1 MNENEVMQRLL
12 QVGKEEARELFES
25 YVTTAAREAI
35 LRVALE
41 EVDALCGPRYERD
54 RERPCYRAGSAS
66 SPVYVRGKP
75 EELTRPRV
83 RRREEDGGS
92 VEVFLKTFKVA
103 QDPQSW
109 EEALMAATLCGV
121 STRDQQRLHP
131 EELKGLSKSA
141 VSRLWQTK
149 AKQVAEEMQT
159 RDLSERPVLGV
170 MLDGVRL
177 ADGLWVVIA
186 IGFYVDGTKEVLG
199 FAVGSSENTEVCRD
213 LMGKLH
219 RRGLQTKPDLRL
231 LAVLDGSDALKTA
244 LLEFFPD
251 AVVQRCLVHKERN
264 LRGYLPKKYWSEL
277 AALFKRL
284 RRAQGREAAEAAREE
299 IRVFLANKNQQARDS
314 FEEAGEELIAFH
326 CLEVPSTL
334 NTTFLSTNCI
344 VPSEATAAT
353 EGRRNAIKNL
363 RRHIGRVC
371 RWRKETDQAKLWVG
385 SGLTLAQKGFRKVR
399 GHKDLG
405 HLEKAL
411 QRQDSKE
418 AAA

>member
-1 MNENEVMQRLL
+1 MNDSEVMQRLL
-12 QVGKEEARELFES
+12 QVGKEEARELFDG
-25 YVTTAAREAI
+25 YVRTAAREAI

-41 EVDALCGPRYERD
+41 EVEALCGPRYERD
-54 RERPCYRAGSAS
+54 REAPCYRAGSAS
-66 SPVYVRGKP
+66 SPVYVRGQP

-83 RRREEDGGS
+83 RRREGDGSS

-109 EEALMAATLCGV
+109 EDALMAATLCGV

-141 VSRLWQTK
+141 LSRLWQTK
-149 AKQVAEEMQT
+149 AKEVAEEMQT
-159 RDLSERPVLGV
+159 RDLSGRPVLAV

-199 FAVGSSENTEVCRD
+199 FAVGSSENSQVCRD

-219 RRGLQTKPDLRL
+219 RRGLKTKPGLRL
-231 LAVLDGSDALKTA
+231 LAVLDGSDALKGA
-244 LLEFFPD
+244 ILEFFPD
-251 AVVQRCLVHKERN
+251 AVIQRCLVHKERN
-264 LRGYLPKKYWSEL
+264 LRGYLSKKCWSEL
-277 AALFKRL
+277 GALFKRL

-326 CLEVPSTL
+326 CMEVPSTL

-344 VPSEATAAT
+344 E
-353 EGRRNAIKNL
+353 NAIKNL

-399 GHKDLG
+399 GHQDLG
-405 HLEKAL
+405 HLEQAL
-411 QRQDSKE
+411 QRKDSRE
-418 AAA
+418 VAA

>member
-1 MNENEVMQRLL
+1 VIESDVMQQLL
-12 QVGKEEARELFES
+12 QARRGEARELFDS
-25 YVTTAAREAI
+25 FVTSAAREAI
-35 LRVALE
+35 LRVALA

-54 RERPCYRAGSAS
+54 RETPCYRAGSAS

-83 RRREEDGGS
+83 RRRQEDGGS
-92 VEVFLKTFKVA
+92 AEVFLKTFKVA

-109 EEALMAATLCGV
+109 EDALMAATLCGV
-121 STRDQQRLHP
+121 STRDQKRLHP

-141 VSRLWQTK
+141 ISRLWQAK
-149 AKQVAEEMQT
+149 AKEVAEEMQT

-170 MLDGVRL
+170 MLDGVHL
-177 ADGLWVVIA
+177 ADGLCVVIA
-186 IGFYVDGTKEVLG
+186 IGFYADGTKEVLG

-219 RRGLQTKPDLRL
+219 RRGLKTKPGLRL
-231 LAVLDGSDALKTA
+231 LVVLDGSDALRTA
-244 LLEFFPD
+244 VLEFFPD
-251 AVVQRCLVHKERN
+251 AVIQRCLVHKERN

-284 RRAQGREAAEAAREE
+284 RRAQGREAAEGAREE
-299 IRVFLANKNQQARDS
+299 IRSFLANKNQQARDS

-344 VPSEATAAT
+344 E
-353 EGRRNAIKNL
+353 NAIKNL

-385 SGLTLAQKGFRKVR
+385 SGLTLAQKGFRKIR
-399 GHKDLG
+399 GHRD
-405 HLEKAL
+405 LEKLEEAL
-411 QRQDSKE
+411 LRKDCKE
-418 AAA
+418 VAA

>member
-1 MNENEVMQRLL
+1 MNESDVMQRLL
-12 QVGKEEARELFES
+12 QVGKKEARELFES
-25 YVTTAAREAI
+25 YVTSAAREAI

-54 RERPCYRAGSAS
+54 REAPCYRAGSAS

-83 RRREEDGGS
+83 RRREAGGGS
-92 VEVFLKTFKVA
+92 VEIFLKTFKVA

-109 EEALMAATLCGV
+109 EDALMAATLCGV
-121 STRDQQRLHP
+121 STRDQQRLHA
-131 EELKGLSKSA
+131 EELQGLSKSA
-141 VSRLWQTK
+141 VSRLWQSK
-149 AKQVAEEMQT
+149 AKEVAEEMQT

-170 MLDGVRL
+170 MLDGVHL
-177 ADGLWVVIA
+177 ADGLCVVIA
-186 IGFYVDGTKEVLG
+186 IGFYADGTKEVLG

-219 RRGLQTKPDLRL
+219 RRGLQTKPGLRL

-251 AVVQRCLVHKERN
+251 AVIQRCLVHKERN

-284 RRAQGREAAEAAREE
+284 RRAQGRKAAEAAREE
-299 IRVFLANKNQQARDS
+299 IRAFLANKNQQARDS

-334 NTTFLSTNCI
+334 NTTFLSTN
-344 VPSEATAAT
+344 
-353 EGRRNAIKNL
+353 
-363 RRHIGRVC
+363 
-371 RWRKETDQAKLWVG
+371 
-385 SGLTLAQKGFRKVR
+385 
-399 GHKDLG
+399 
-405 HLEKAL
+405 
-411 QRQDSKE
+411 
-418 AAA
+418 

>member
-1 MNENEVMQRLL
+1 MKESEVMQRLL
-12 QVGKEEARELFES
+12 QVGKEEGRKLFEA
-25 YVTTAAREAI
+25 YVGEAAREAI

-41 EVDALCGPRYERD
+41 EVAALCGPRYKRGER
-54 RERPCYRAGSAS
+54 ETPCYRAGSAS
-66 SPVYVRGKP
+66 SPVYVKGKP
-75 EELTRPRV
+75 EQLTRPRV

-92 VEVFLKTFKVA
+92 VEVFLKTWKVA

-109 EEALMAATLCGV
+109 EDALMAATLCGV
-121 STRDQQRLHP
+121 STRDQQRLHA

-141 VSRLWQTK
+141 INRLWQSK
-149 AKQVAEEMQT
+149 AKEVAEEMQT
-159 RDLSERPVLGV
+159 RDLSGRPVLGV

-177 ADGLWVVIA
+177 ADGLWVIIA
-186 IGFYVDGTKEVLG
+186 IGFYVDGTKDVLG
-199 FAVGSSENTEVCRD
+199 FAVGGSENTEVCRD

-264 LRGYLPKKYWSEL
+264 LRGYLPKKHWSEL
-277 AALFKRL
+277 ANLFKRL

-299 IRVFLANKNQQARDS
+299 VRVFLANKNQQARDS

-344 VPSEATAAT
+344 E
-353 EGRRNAIKNL
+353 NAIKNL

-385 SGLTLAQKGFRKVR
+385 SGLTLAQKGFRRIR
-399 GHKDLG
+399 GYQDLS
-405 HLEKAL
+405 HLEQAL
-411 QRQDSKE
+411 RRKETKE

>member
-1 MNENEVMQRLL
+1 MNESDVMQRLL
-12 QVGKEEARELFES
+12 QVGKKEARELFES
-25 YVTTAAREAI
+25 YVTRAAREAI

-54 RERPCYRAGSAS
+54 REAPCYRAGSAS

-83 RRREEDGGS
+83 RRREGDGGS

-109 EEALMAATLCGV
+109 EDALMAATLCGV
-121 STRDQQRLHP
+121 STRAQQRLHP
-131 EELKGLSKSA
+131 EELQGLSKSA
-141 VSRLWQTK
+141 LSRLWQRK
-149 AKQVAEEMQT
+149 AEEVAEEMQT
-159 RDLSERPVLGV
+159 RELSDRPVLGV

-219 RRGLQTKPDLRL
+219 RRGLQTKPGLRL

-251 AVVQRCLVHKERN
+251 AVIQRCLVHKERN

-299 IRVFLANKNQQARDS
+299 IRAFLANKNQQARDS

-344 VPSEATAAT
+344 E
-353 EGRRNAIKNL
+353 NAIKNL

-385 SGLTLAQKGFRKVR
+385 SGLTLAQNGFRKIR

-405 HLEKAL
+405 HLEQAL
-411 QRQDSKE
+411 QRKDSKE

>member
-1 MNENEVMQRLL
+1 
-12 QVGKEEARELFES
+12 
-25 YVTTAAREAI
+25 
-35 LRVALE
+35 VALE

-131 EELKGLSKSA
+131 EELKGLSRSA
-141 VSRLWQTK
+141 VSRLWKTK
-149 AKQVAEEMQT
+149 AEEVAEEMQT

-299 IRVFLANKNQQARDS
+299 IRAFLASKNQQARDS

-385 SGLTLAQKGFRKVR
+385 SGLTLAQKGFRRIR